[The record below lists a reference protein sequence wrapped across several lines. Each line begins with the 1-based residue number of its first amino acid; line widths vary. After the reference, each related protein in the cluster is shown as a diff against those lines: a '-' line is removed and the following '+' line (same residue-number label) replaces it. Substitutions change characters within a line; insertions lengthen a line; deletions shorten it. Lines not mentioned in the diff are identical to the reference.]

1 MILISHRG
9 NTTGKTLEENNP
21 SLLNKLIEKGYNVEI
36 DVWYDGEQLFLGH
49 DKPEFKVETEYLK
62 NDLFWCHAKN
72 LLALEFM
79 LENNI
84 HCFWHQNDDYTLT
97 SKGIIWT
104 YPNRLVSKKS
114 VIVCKT
120 LQETEYYKDLD
131 IFGICSDYIGET
143 K

>member
-21 SLLNKLIEKGYNVEI
+21 SLLNKLIEKEYNVEI